1 MQAST
6 GQAGPVYKSRAD
18 KPYWKSDPNFQGMV
32 QNILRSVWPGYP
44 GPFSA
49 AAVEVQ
55 AQYILCDMAGRA
67 VTPGGS
73 PRPAPPGGPRPGRG
87 GAIAPRSQAARRPRT
102 PDTPR

>member
-1 MQAST
+1 MEDEKRFDEYMQASI

-55 AQYILCDMAGRA
+55 AQYILCDMAGRV
-67 VTPGGS
+67 VTAGLS
-73 PRPAPPGGPRPGRG
+73 PEAALKEAHGR
-87 GAIAPRSQAARRPRT
+87 IEEIYKVRRS
-102 PDTPR
+102 